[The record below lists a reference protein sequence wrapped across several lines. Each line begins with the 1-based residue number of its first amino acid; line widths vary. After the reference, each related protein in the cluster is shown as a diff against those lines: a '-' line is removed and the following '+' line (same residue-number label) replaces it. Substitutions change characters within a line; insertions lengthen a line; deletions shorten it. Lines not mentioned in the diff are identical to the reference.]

1 MKLHCALGTISGAVA
16 IALHEAQIPFT
27 PVLIDFAGGE
37 QNGAAFRALNPK
49 GRVPLLE
56 TPDGLLTETP
66 AILDYIAAIAPQ
78 AGLVPDAPYAAAQ
91 MRAVMSYLN
100 ATFHIN
106 HAHRFRGHR
115 WADAE
120 SSFEDMRQKV
130 PQTMTEGAAFLEQTL
145 ALAPFAMGDA
155 VTLADPYLYVTTG
168 WLAGDGVD
176 MSKFPKL
183 TAYREA
189 YGARPA
195 VKAAQEQGI
204 VR

>member
-16 IALHEAQIPFT
+16 IALHEAQIPFE
-27 PVLIDFAGGE
+27 PVFIDFSGGE
-37 QNGAAFRALNPK
+37 QNGEAFRALNPN

-66 AILDYIAAIAPQ
+66 AILDYIAAIKPE
-78 AGLVPDAPYAAAQ
+78 AGLLPDAPYAAAQ
-91 MRAVMSYLN
+91 TRAVMSFLN
-100 ATFHIN
+100 STFHVN

-115 WADAE
+115 WADHE
-120 SSFEDMRQKV
+120 TSFEDMRQKV
-130 PQTMTEGAAFLEQTL
+130 PQTMTESAAFLENSL
-145 ALAPFAMGDA
+145 PLAPFAMGST
-155 VTLADPYLYVTTG
+155 VTLADAYLYVTTG

-176 MSKFPKL
+176 MSAFPKL
-183 TAYREA
+183 TAFRAA

-195 VKAAQEQGI
+195 VKAAQDQGI

>member
-1 MKLHCALGTISGAVA
+1 MFETKIVDVRAGDQRGATY
-16 IALHEAQIPFT
+16 L
-27 PVLIDFAGGE
+27 
-37 QNGAAFRALNPK
+37 ALNPK

-56 TPDGLLTETP
+56 TSDGLLTETP
-66 AILDYIAAIAPQ
+66 AILDYIAAIAPE

-120 SSFEDMRQKV
+120 SSFADMRQKV

-145 ALAPFAMGDA
+145 ALSPFAMGSQ

-176 MSKFPKL
+176 MAAFPKL

-195 VKAAQEQGI
+195 VQAAQDQGI